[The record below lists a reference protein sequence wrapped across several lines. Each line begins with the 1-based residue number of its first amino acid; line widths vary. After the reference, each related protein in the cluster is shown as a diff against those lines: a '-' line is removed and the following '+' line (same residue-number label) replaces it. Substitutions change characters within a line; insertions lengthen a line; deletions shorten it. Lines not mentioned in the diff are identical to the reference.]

1 MLEIGPAPTG
11 HRRAGQDAI
20 RLHAIGDATIRERLR
35 QRDNGGVDRA
45 DGGVRR
51 FCFRGLHRLRC
62 VLEIWAIPRDEASA
76 EKSRKANGRRAANA
90 LARARAD
97 CD

>member
-51 FCFRGLHRLRC
+51 FCFRGLHRLRR
-62 VLEIWAIPRDEASA
+62 VLEIWAIPSDEDERRETAQGEWPSSGQCLG
-76 EKSRKANGRRAANA
+76 SRP
-90 LARARAD
+90 
-97 CD
+97 